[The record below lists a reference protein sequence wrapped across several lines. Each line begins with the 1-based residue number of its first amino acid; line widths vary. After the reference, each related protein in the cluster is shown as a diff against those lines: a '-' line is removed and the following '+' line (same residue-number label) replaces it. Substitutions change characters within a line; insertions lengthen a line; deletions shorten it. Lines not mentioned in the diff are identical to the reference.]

1 MKQRRL
7 VIFTVFIIF
16 SIMLTLFTVNVSAST
31 NTTKDLIIGDVN
43 GDGKTDSIDIT
54 EIKNYLLGIIK
65 DFSYIH
71 GLDAADV
78 NGDGNVNTID
88 YVIYSKFLLGVI
100 TEFPRELI
108 PIPTP
113 TPTPT
118 PTPSDPEDLE
128 IERKFLIEE
137 ENIPYDLKSLDKF
150 EITQSYINFSPEIRL
165 RNVDNRM
172 FFLTVKAN
180 VDSRGMIREER
191 NFWINSKEYY
201 DLYKKIEGNTIYKTR
216 YQGVDEDGNP
226 FAIDIFKDDLEGLA
240 YFEVEFR
247 NEELAN
253 SYIPPSWIT
262 KEVTSDSRYKNGSL
276 ARYGIPKD

>member
-1 MKQRRL
+1 
-7 VIFTVFIIF
+7 
-16 SIMLTLFTVNVSAST
+16 
-31 NTTKDLIIGDVN
+31 
-43 GDGKTDSIDIT
+43 
-54 EIKNYLLGIIK
+54 
-65 DFSYIH
+65 
-71 GLDAADV
+71 
-78 NGDGNVNTID
+78 
-88 YVIYSKFLLGVI
+88 
-100 TEFPRELI
+100 
-108 PIPTP
+108 
-113 TPTPT
+113 
-118 PTPSDPEDLE
+118 
-128 IERKFLIEE
+128 
-137 ENIPYDLKSLDKF
+137 
-150 EITQSYINFSPEIRL
+150 
-165 RNVDNRM
+165 M

-262 KEVTSDSRYKNGSL
+262 KEVTSDSRYKTAWHGMEYQKTNLMLLSRAQTKIEL
-276 ARYGIPKD
+276 FFKLLPNF